1 LADRR
6 QEQDVA
12 RTLKSDRILFL
23 ATMLLVAVSVVMVYS
38 ASAVQADAR
47 YQMSYLFLSKQ
58 LAWAVIGTSLMWAVM
73 RVDYHVYQRPV
84 LIWSL
89 LGATVV
95 LLLVVFFFPARNG
108 TQRWIT
114 MDFFSLQPSELAKLA
129 VILFTASLLDRRMH
143 RVNDVGFVLAPI
155 GLVAGLLAGLILKEP
170 DFGTAAVLVGIVAMM
185 LFAGGL
191 TYRYVFGAGLVLLPA
206 AMLIAMSSAYRI
218 QRLKTFLNPWEDPL
232 GQGFQIIHSL
242 YAVGTGGV
250 LGKGLMAGV
259 EKLYYLPEPHTDF
272 IFAVIAEELGLVGTT
287 LVVAAFALIAWRGL
301 RASLLAPDR
310 FGSLVALGV
319 TMMVV
324 LQALVNIS
332 VVTSLL
338 PTKGIPLPFVSAGGS
353 SLLISMVA
361 MGILLNISQ
370 QSSATV
376 SASTASGRRTDWTVS
391 SQEA

>member
-1 LADRR
+1 M
-6 QEQDVA
+6 A

-23 ATMLLVAVSVVMVYS
+23 ATMLLVAASVVMVYS

-47 YQMSYLFLSKQ
+47 YQMSYLFLFKQ
-58 LAWAVIGTSLMWAVM
+58 LAWAVIGTSLMLAVM
-73 RVDYHVYQRPV
+73 RVDYHVYQQPT
-84 LIWSL
+84 LIGSL
-89 LGATVV
+89 LGVTVI
-95 LLLVVFFFPARNG
+95 LLVAVFFFGVRNG

-114 MDFFSLQPSELAKLA
+114 LGFFSLQPSELAKLA
-129 VILFTASLLDRRMH
+129 AIFFTAFLLDRRMH
-143 RVNDVGFVLAPI
+143 RVNDVNFVLVPI
-155 GLVAGLLAGLILKEP
+155 GLVTLVLAGLILKEP
-170 DFGTAAVLVGIVAMM
+170 DFGTAAVLVGVVTMM
-185 LFAGGL
+185 VFAAGL
-191 TYRYVFGAGLVLLPA
+191 TYRYVFGAALVLLPA
-206 AMLIAMSSAYRI
+206 AMLIAMSSSYRV
-218 QRLKTFLNPWEDPL
+218 QRLVTLLDPWKDPL

-250 LGKGLMAGV
+250 FGKGLMAGV

-272 IFAVIAEELGLVGTT
+272 IYAVIAEELGLVGTT
-287 LVVAAFALIAWRGL
+287 FVLGAFALIGWRGL

-310 FGSLVALGV
+310 FGSFLALGV

-353 SLLISMVA
+353 SLLISMIA

-370 QSSATV
+370 QSSTTV
-376 SASTASGRRTDWTVS
+376 SASTAVGRRADWTVGG
-391 SQEA
+391 QEA

>member
-1 LADRR
+1 M
-6 QEQDVA
+6 A
-12 RTLKSDRILFL
+12 RTLKSDRVLFL
-23 ATMLLVAVSVVMVYS
+23 ATTLLVAASVVMVFS

-58 LAWAVIGTSLMWAVM
+58 LAWATIGMFLMLGVM
-73 RVDYHVYQRPV
+73 KVDYHLYQRPAV
-84 LIWSL
+84 LRGL
-89 LGATVV
+89 LTVTVV
-95 LLLVVFFFPARNG
+95 LLLSVFLFPARNG

-114 MDFFSLQPSELAKLA
+114 LGWFSLQPSELAKLA
-129 VILFTASLLDRRMH
+129 AILFSATLLERRMH
-143 RVNDVGFVLAPI
+143 RVNDVSFVLVPI
-155 GLVAGLLAGLILKEP
+155 GVTTIGLAALILMEP
-170 DFGTAAVLVGIVAMM
+170 DFGTSAVVIGIVTMM
-185 LFAGGL
+185 VFAAGL
-191 TYRYVFGAGLVLLPA
+191 TYRYVFGAALVLIPA
-206 AMLIAMSSAYRI
+206 AAFFAMSSSYRLE
-218 QRLKTFLNPWEDPL
+218 RLKTFWDPWKDPL

-250 LGKGLMAGV
+250 FGKGLMAGV

-287 LVVAAFALIAWRGL
+287 LIVAAFALIAWRGL

-310 FGSLVALGV
+310 FGALVALGITTMV
-319 TMMVV
+319 T

-332 VVTSLL
+332 VVTALL

-370 QSSATV
+370 HSSATA
-376 SASTASGRRTDWTVS
+376 SATTAVGRRTDWTLGG
-391 SQEA
+391 QEA

>member
-1 LADRR
+1 
-6 QEQDVA
+6 
-12 RTLKSDRILFL
+12 
-23 ATMLLVAVSVVMVYS
+23 MV
-38 ASAVQADAR
+38 
-47 YQMSYLFLSKQ
+47 
-58 LAWAVIGTSLMWAVM
+58 
-73 RVDYHVYQRPV
+73 
-84 LIWSL
+84 
-89 LGATVV
+89 
-95 LLLVVFFFPARNG
+95 
-108 TQRWIT
+108 
-114 MDFFSLQPSELAKLA
+114 
-129 VILFTASLLDRRMH
+129 
-143 RVNDVGFVLAPI
+143 
-155 GLVAGLLAGLILKEP
+155 LAGLILKEP
-170 DFGTAAVLVGIVAMM
+170 DFGTSAVLVGIVTMM
-185 LFAGGL
+185 VFAAGL
-191 TYRYVFGAGLVLLPA
+191 TYRYVFGAALVLLPA

-218 QRLKTFLNPWEDPL
+218 ERLKTFLDPWKDPL

-250 LGKGLMAGV
+250 FGKGLMAGV

-287 LVVAAFALIAWRGL
+287 LVLAAFALIAWRGL

-310 FGSLVALGV
+310 FGSLVAVGITL
-319 TMMVV
+319 MVV

-376 SASTASGRRTDWTVS
+376 SASTAVGRRTDWTVS
-391 SQEA
+391 GQEA